1 MDPFRSRGR
10 HDIRCFAL
18 GPLND
23 YNRDMAAKT
32 VHVFRSDGSWL
43 VKREGEPGKI
53 FVTRREA
60 IDAARKS
67 VKRDSAGQ
75 FVVHGK
81 DGQIKEHGA
90 HGMTQ
95 IQDPPKKS
103 GRASDIARAVSQVV
117 LQRVQSQNRRERPTK
132 S

>member
-1 MDPFRSRGR
+1 
-10 HDIRCFAL
+10 
-18 GPLND
+18 
-23 YNRDMAAKT
+23 MAAKT

-43 VKREGEPGKI
+43 VKREGKSGKI
-53 FVTRREA
+53 FVTQREA

-81 DGQIKEHGA
+81 NGQIKEHGS

-117 LQRVQSQNRRERPTK
+117 LKRVQSQNHRERPAK